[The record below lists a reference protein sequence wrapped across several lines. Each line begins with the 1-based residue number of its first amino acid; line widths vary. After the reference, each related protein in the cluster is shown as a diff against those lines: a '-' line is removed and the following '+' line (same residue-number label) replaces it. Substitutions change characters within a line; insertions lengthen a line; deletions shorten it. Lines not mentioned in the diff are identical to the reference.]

1 MPFFGLLEDLL
12 EQKDVGVGRVDELR
26 LDLRANLVRDVA
38 QDVLHLL
45 QGERAVQQ
53 PGVKKRLFSIQVY
66 LVVCVR
72 YGLINWSYNEF
83 AYKRLIDWFSTF
95 FWVEMKYLNNLV
107 THWKETTRLRIKG
120 LID

>member
-26 LDLRANLVRDVA
+26 LDLRADLVRDVA

-83 AYKRLIDWFSTF
+83 AYKRLIEWFSTF
-95 FWVEMKYLNNLV
+95 FWVAVL
-107 THWKETTRLRIKG
+107 
-120 LID
+120 